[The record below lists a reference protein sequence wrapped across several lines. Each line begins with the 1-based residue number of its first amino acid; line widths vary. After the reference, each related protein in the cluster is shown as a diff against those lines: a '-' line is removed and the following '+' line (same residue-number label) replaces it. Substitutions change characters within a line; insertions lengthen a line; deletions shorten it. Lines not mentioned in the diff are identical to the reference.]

1 MSSSSLEWNKI
12 AGAVLVAVLAVKVI
26 DIAGSGIYH
35 PKTLEKN
42 VIEIEGVEAAAPSA
56 TPSAPAQPENILPLL
71 ASADPAAGKK
81 SFQKCL
87 VCHTDEK
94 GGPNKIGPNLWNV
107 VGAKKQHRDDY
118 QYSGALAKKGGTW
131 TYQEIS
137 EFITAPSKFAPGT
150 KMTYAGD
157 KQAKD
162 RANIIA
168 YLRTQSDNPPPL
180 PSASEAQSPQPSP
193 EKAQ

>member
-1 MSSSSLEWNKI
+1 MASSSLEWNKI
-12 AGAVLVAVLAVKVI
+12 AGAVLVAVLAIKVI

-35 PKTLEKN
+35 PKKLEKN
-42 VIEIEGVEAAAPSA
+42 VIEIEGVQEQPQSG

-71 ASADPAAGKK
+71 ANADVAAGKK
-81 SFQKCL
+81 SFSKCL

-94 GGPNKIGPNLWNV
+94 GGPNKIGPNLWDV

-131 TYQEIS
+131 TFQEIS
-137 EFITAPSKFAPGT
+137 EFITKPSKFAPGT
-150 KMTYAGD
+150 KMTFAGD
-157 KQAKD
+157 SSAKD

-168 YLRTQSDNPPPL
+168 YLRTQSDNPKPL
-180 PSASEAQSPQPSP
+180 PSASDAQPAQQQQQPQ
-193 EKAQ
+193 